1 MNIDILQQLHQLVA
15 STPQL
20 QHFEHRIQQLLD
32 FHNDNV
38 RILVMGEFSA
48 GKSSLIN
55 ALLERPILP
64 TGAVATTAI
73 TTFLRYSEQDEY
85 FEAVYGNG
93 DITRHALTQLAVF
106 SSERETSTVR
116 SGLQYINVY
125 VNAPI
130 LKNMTLIDT
139 PGLNSL
145 NDDHTEQAM
154 NVYKEADD
162 GIWIFN
168 FGKIGTSSE
177 MTELKK
183 LLKLQ
188 LHPLGVINM
197 IDLSDSDDLTDL
209 YDLTTR
215 KLEGTVRDVV
225 GVSAKEALEAIEEQD
240 DDLLDLSNILIL
252 KQQLARIQID
262 RSKRYMRLIPLVE
275 EFSASF
281 HEAIKQLLHTS
292 SYLTLLDTLEQ
303 LHETAHNKN
312 TNKLNTLKSRYK
324 QLQKSQAEISK
335 IFTSETD
342 VSKWLRQYE
351 QEAIEREMPVK
362 DLESN
367 LEFPSKLKWDI
378 HYFNENVANYNAQFK
393 QKTNVHLLKRILFRK
408 SELQSLNE
416 IYKLLT
422 QKERTY
428 KERLG
433 LVYLKEQQLL
443 ESWYDYDVEV
453 ESIMQPLQDDLMTQ
467 QQIYNEEIAQQ
478 QTENERLLQDANTLI
493 NSWLPIVKAHM
504 LIKQLDENVA
514 STIVFVHV
522 KRHLA
527 MRKDISSYNEKLME
541 KTIVQEQYEWN
552 HTPLLP
558 QETIHSL
565 HPIEG
570 KHLSSYRI
578 VTLLPLTATAFIG
591 LGTVSSTVVSS
602 LQNENSALFQLINNE
617 DDYDEQYDDDS
628 DYDDTDEYNYE
639 TYDADDSSHTPT
651 ARVTDSTRS
660 VTTISPSSI
669 SSSDSLGYVTPSH
682 DRVPVFSHPDADGTP
697 IGYLRAGEAYDILAV
712 SERLRM
718 KLGEDQWIVYN
729 KSDVSFNQQE
739 LNARLQ
745 TNATPLQQ
753 ATVTSHNVAIFSQPS
768 RSSAMIGYLENKS
781 TVSIYDTAS
790 GDWVDIGNGAWV
802 ESDKHLSIS
811 WPYTGKNSLPNPIGE
826 AVIKTD
832 DFLNVRAS
840 TNVNGQVLGRLLNGE
855 RVNVYAVDNA
865 TGWLK
870 VGSNAWISGDKK
882 YVTYTKYVV
891 ASPTPKQ
898 TTVPQTTAPQTTS
911 TPTPQSSAP
920 QQNNVV
926 QQKPPAQTSSEV
938 TETVEAETIEIEETA
953 PLEAI
958 GEVTVITKEFINVR
972 NAPNQTGDIIGT
984 LDQYEYV
991 EFYDVNNSSGWLQ
1004 IGENEWISG
1013 DEAFVTY
1020 TFY

>member
-1 MNIDILQQLHQLVA
+1 MNIYMNIDILQQLHQLVA

-85 FEAVYGNG
+85 FEAVYSNG

-116 SGLQYINVY
+116 SGLQYVNVY

-154 NVYKEADD
+154 NVYKAADD

-209 YDLTTR
+209 YSLTKQ
-215 KLEGTVRDVV
+215 KLEGAVRDVI
-225 GVSAKEALEAIEEQD
+225 GVSALEAIDAIADQD
-240 DDLLDLSNILIL
+240 DELLQLSNINVL
-252 KQQLARIQID
+252 KNNLASIQVD
-262 RSKRYMRLIPLVE
+262 PSKRYISLTPAFEALRESISEELSNLLTSYEHKLNNSINYPTRNTQKKHDE
-275 EFSASF
+275 EF
-281 HEAIKQLLHTS
+281 EKQ
-292 SYLTLLDTLEQ
+292 
-303 LHETAHNKN
+303 
-312 TNKLNTLKSRYK
+312 
-324 QLQKSQAEISK
+324 QK
-335 IFTSETD
+335 F
-342 VSKWLRQYE
+342 VSKLFTKKTNINKWSQSYWQKAIGQDIPDAHWKELLRFSPE
-351 QEAIEREMPVK
+351 
-362 DLESN
+362 
-367 LEFPSKLKWDI
+367 LKRNI
-378 HYFNENVANYNAQFK
+378 QYFNERTLSYNEHFYK
-393 QKTNVHLLKRILFRK
+393 KTNVLLGTRVLMTKNELVEVNDKFTALKKAEQTLKKQI
-408 SELQSLNE
+408 SETTDTFV
-416 IYKLLT
+416 KVLLPLI
-422 QKERTY
+422 QVNM
-428 KERLG
+428 L
-433 LVYLKEQQLL
+433 LDQLL
-443 ESWYDYDVEV
+443 PITSSSVV
-453 ESIMQPLQDDLMTQ
+453 FKRVKQRLTIQ
-467 QQIYNEEIAQQ
+467 QNIIEDHSVQIIQ
-478 QTENERLLQDANTLI
+478 
-493 NSWLPIVKAHM
+493 
-504 LIKQLDENVA
+504 
-514 STIVFVHV
+514 
-522 KRHLA
+522 
-527 MRKDISSYNEKLME
+527 
-541 KTIVQEQYEWN
+541 
-552 HTPLLP
+552 
-558 QETIHSL
+558 
-565 HPIEG
+565 PIEG
-570 KHLSSYRI
+570 KYLKSYR
-578 VTLLPLTATAFIG
+578 VPTFLSLAATTLLCIGAT
-591 LGTVSSTVVSS
+591 VNS
-602 LQNENSALFQLINNE
+602 LQNENSALSQMIN
-617 DDYDEQYDDDS
+617 DDSQYDYDKNDSYYDTTEYSYNDEDKSYVYNDD
-628 DYDDTDEYNYE
+628 NYSA
-639 TYDADDSSHTPT
+639 TSS
-651 ARVTDSTRS
+651 SQ
-660 VTTISPSSI
+660 TTTNSSI
-669 SSSDSLGYVTPSH
+669 IYPVTNHSSSLGYVTPSH

-745 TNATPLQQ
+745 TNATPLQP

-826 AVIKTD
+826 AIIKTD

-882 YVTYTKYVV
+882 YVTYTKYAV

-898 TTVPQTTAPQTTS
+898 TTVPQTTS